1 MAKAKVPRNGN
12 GQSKKV
18 TAISG
23 PSAVSAVKKNGAEMD
38 LEAEIR
44 LRAYQLYEQRG
55 YTPGR
60 ENEDWLVAEREILA
74 RSDHHQ
80 SA

>member
-23 PSAVSAVKKNGAEMD
+23 PTAVPPIKKNHAEVD
-38 LEAEIR
+38 IEAEIR

-55 YTPGR
+55 HTPGH
-60 ENEDWLVAEREILA
+60 ENEDWLVAEREILG
-74 RSDHHQ
+74 RSDQHQ